1 MPGDE
6 MCLQINYTLPCEHI
20 RREMIY
26 CGDALVENSSGVSE
40 SGTVGRSGSGSSASK
55 SCKPKLHPSP
65 NKSKKTK
72 QHRISEDTTTIT
84 PQAKERHMELAMLSS
99 SSPWMPPPPPPL
111 PQGQQKCP
119 QKRPCAKLSIQSQP
133 YPMPPSFAS
142 DPATIS
148 SSLLSPRCPVADC
161 PFEQKQRCW
170 NCCACGKGWNTT
182 GRCACIMLVEG
193 DMVPCGHVC
202 CPECQAA
209 TDSVEFQYS
218 GYIM

>member
-1 MPGDE
+1 

-20 RREMIY
+20 KREMIY
-26 CGDALVENSSGVSE
+26 CGDAIVEKSSGVSE
-40 SGTVGRSGSGSSASK
+40 SGSVGRAGGGSNSSK
-55 SCKPKLHPSP
+55 TFKPKLHSTS
-65 NKSKKTK
+65 NKSKKGK
-72 QHRISEDTTTIT
+72 QHKTGEDTPKTT
-84 PQAKERHMELAMLSS
+84 PHAKERHRALPTSSS
-99 SSPWMPPPPPPL
+99 SSPPMPPPPPPPP
-111 PQGQQKCP
+111 PQGQQECQ

-193 DMVPCGHVC
+193 NMVPCGHVC
-202 CPECQAA
+202 CPECHAA
-209 TDSVEFQYS
+209 ADSVEFQYS